1 MLTVGTEHAW
11 DAACPEAHRHKWRQG
26 EPWPGAVGWARDGRT
41 SLATGPAAAQLPS
54 EPLHASAPSCPP
66 AAQPQARAT
75 GACTSRGWTPTSSL
89 QNVRQKNSEGK
100 RTSAFSA
107 FPTPVVT
114 HSRKTEAWHAVC
126 PHCQERLPREPSG
139 EPRPSS
145 PHLQTRCSAD
155 DVAELTSSAFRTRHY
170 IATETRDRRSQ
181 GLGLPKV
188 AVGGCRPKSMPLRA
202 TVILEREH
210 QDPKSA
216 LRVVTENFSQ
226 SLYGRLSDSF
236 LAFAEAE
243 RESRWRRPGG
253 WGLRRGRAGSSWV
266 WMERLSPLSF

>member
-1 MLTVGTEHAW
+1 MALMLTVGTEHAW

-41 SLATGPAAAQLPS
+41 SLATGPAAAQLRS
-54 EPLHASAPSCPP
+54 EPLHPSAPSCPP

-75 GACTSRGWTPTSSL
+75 GTCTSRGWTPTSSL

-100 RTSAFSA
+100 RTSAISA
-107 FPTPVVT
+107 FPTPVVA
-114 HSRKTEAWHAVC
+114 HSRKTEAWHAAC
-126 PHCQERLPREPSG
+126 PHCQERLLREPSG

-170 IATETRDRRSQ
+170 SDRDEGPSLPGAWPPQGRRRCLQ
-181 GLGLPKV
+181 PQMH
-188 AVGGCRPKSMPLRA
+188 A
-202 TVILEREH
+202 LEREH

-216 LRVVTENFSQ
+216 LRVVTENLSQ

-236 LAFAEAE
+236 LAFAKAE

-253 WGLRRGRAGSSWV
+253 WGLRCGHAGSSWV
-266 WMERLSPLSF
+266 WRERLSPLSF